1 MVCPDSSSVFTRNEG
16 SLRQPGKRKA
26 HFLLIGFC
34 FGLNRLG
41 NHRLW
46 KLHSLQYNDMGWI
59 AERIAGSDFLES
71 DRCGDIASVNF
82 LDFIALVGVHLH
94 DPPQTLFLLFDGVI
108 EGIARTDNA

>member
-1 MVCPDSSSVFTRNEG
+1 MKGLLAPTGKAQGSFSPDRLLFWA
-16 SLRQPGKRKA
+16 QPP
-26 HFLLIGFC
+26 
-34 FGLNRLG
+34 G

-46 KLHSLQYNDMGWI
+46 KLHSLQYNDMVWI